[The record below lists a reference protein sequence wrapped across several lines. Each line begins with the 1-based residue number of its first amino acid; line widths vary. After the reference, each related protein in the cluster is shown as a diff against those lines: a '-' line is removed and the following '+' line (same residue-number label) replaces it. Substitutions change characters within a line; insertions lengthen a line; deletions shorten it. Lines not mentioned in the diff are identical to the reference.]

1 MNTRFLVPF
10 GILSISLGI
19 LALFA
24 GARDYPLILIAAGGM
39 VLARSCFQ
47 PGRCPR
53 ASHPA
58 ADSRRAG
65 FSMPPVGTCPPERLR
80 EARDL
85 AARVVASSGTEGR
98 MRP

>member
-1 MNTRFLVPF
+1 MNTRFLVPL
-10 GILSISLGI
+10 GMICISLGI

-24 GARDYPLILIAAGGM
+24 GARDYPLLLIAAGGI
-39 VLARSCFQ
+39 VLARSCFH

-58 ADSRRAG
+58 ADSGRAG

-85 AARVVASSGTEGR
+85 AARVVESTNAAQR
-98 MRP
+98 DRP